1 MIKII
6 AIGKIKEKAMIDVM
20 GEYAKRLQP
29 IHKIEVIELS
39 NSTKKENDIDGIIDD
54 ESQRILD
61 KIDSRDF
68 VVLLDL
74 KGKNISSE
82 TLSSTIEGVV
92 DQSKTLV
99 FVIGGSHGVNDAL
112 RERSNFMWQ
121 LSKLTFPHQLVR
133 VLLFEQIYR
142 AFMIMKHHPYHK

>member
-1 MIKII
+1 MV
-6 AIGKIKEKAMIDVM
+6 DVM

-39 NSTKKENDIDGIIDD
+39 NSTKKENDVDGIIDD

-68 VVLLDL
+68 VMLLDL
-74 KGKNISSE
+74 KGKNIGSK
-82 TLSSTIEGVV
+82 TLSSTIEGVI

-99 FVIGGSHGVNDAL
+99 FVIGGSHGVNDSL